1 MDPVRDCGKVLCRT
15 NVRLRPPNYYSRSSD
30 GNKFSRA
37 RLLAILLALALAQ
50 NSYPS
55 TNHPVSIGLSEE
67 AANPPIPIVVMPV
80 VAHRWRFS
88 LKVKV
93 VSSRDRWSLE
103 VAGLKFLRLFV
114 KVQKMSDM
122 SIIQW
127 RLLQG
132 KPLMFRTSALTIG
145 LALRKGP

>member
-1 MDPVRDCGKVLCRT
+1 MDPVRDCGKVLCRMSFHL
-15 NVRLRPPNYYSRSSD
+15 RLPNYCRPSSD
-30 GNKFSRA
+30 GNTFSRA
-37 RLLAILLALALAQ
+37 YLFALLLALAVAR

-55 TNHPVSIGLSEE
+55 TNHSMSNGFSGE
-67 AANPPIPIVVMPV
+67 AANPPTPIVVMPV
-80 VAHRWRFS
+80 VTRRWRFS

-114 KVQKMSDM
+114 RVQKMSDM

-132 KPLMFRTSALTIG
+132 KPLIFRTSALTIG